1 MSECGLLIII
11 PAFNESATIS
21 DVIIQAKEYGEVVVF
36 DDASS
41 DDTRAKALDAGAKVI
56 SNNRNLGY
64 ERNLGIAFKTALDD
78 QKYHYLVSIDGDGEH
93 FPEDIPRYLNRL
105 ESGFDLVCGNRS
117 HKNRV
122 SEEIWAKITSKIYN
136 INDPLC
142 GFKGYS
148 LDFIRKKEFS
158 EESYLLG
165 DFFGTK
171 LLKKMLNSKC
181 SHTNID
187 IKVSRRVGESK
198 LGVGIR
204 VNLEILLALLRFL
217 KT

>member
-21 DVIIQAKEYGEVVVF
+21 DVITQAKEYGEVVVF

-41 DDTRAKALDAGAKVI
+41 DDTRAKALEAGAKVI
-56 SNNRNLGY
+56 SHSRNLGY
-64 ERNLGIAFKTALDD
+64 EKNLSIAFKTALDD
-78 QKYHYLVSIDGDGEH
+78 QKYRFLVSIDGDGEH
-93 FPEDIPRYLNRL
+93 SPLDIPRYLKRL

-122 SEEIWAKITSKIYN
+122 SEEIWAKITSIIYG
-136 INDPLC
+136 IDDPLC

-148 LDFIRKKEFS
+148 LDFIRKSVVS
-158 EESYLLG
+158 EGSYLLG
-165 DFFGTK
+165 GLIGTK

-187 IKVSRRVGESK
+187 IQVSRRDGESK
-198 LGVGIR
+198 FGAGLR
-204 VNLEILLALLRFL
+204 VNLLILIALFKFL
-217 KT
+217 KI